1 MISRVTLYSLLLC
14 LLLGL
19 GLRKW
24 SMAHPDSC
32 DRYLAG
38 ERKLPASEY
47 VISGSRQIV
56 VPCNQ
61 WLIRQPEWM
70 QILCLVDLLLAGVFA
85 VNAAGDMREWLRTRR
100 SRAGGF
106 S

>member
-14 LLLGL
+14 LLLGT

-24 SMAHPDSC
+24 SMAHPDNC

-38 ERKLPASEY
+38 DKKLPPSEY

-61 WLIRQPEWM
+61 WLVRQPDWV
-70 QILCLVDLLLAGVFA
+70 QILCLVDLFLAGVF
-85 VNAAGDMREWLRTRR
+85 VMNAAGDVKSGIEKRWGRR
-100 SRAGGF
+100 A
-106 S
+106 